1 MEGHYHILFMDSERL
16 LKNQKIVLAGAVEAA
31 PDNLTDIDPADFID
45 PEEYGF
51 KCLRIH
57 E

>member
-31 PDNLTDIDPADFID
+31 PDNLTDIDPADFIN